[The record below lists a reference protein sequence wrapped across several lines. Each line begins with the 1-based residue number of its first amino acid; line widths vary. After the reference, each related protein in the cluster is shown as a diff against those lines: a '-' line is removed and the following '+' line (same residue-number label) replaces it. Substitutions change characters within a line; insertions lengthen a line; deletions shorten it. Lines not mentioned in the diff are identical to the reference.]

1 MVSKQQKT
9 WLVPDKQCLSSKA
22 RITNQQIGL
31 EIFWSLL
38 FIVICAGFIVLRN
51 YLNLGDSKQHILC
64 PGLNW
69 TNCSLTL
76 KPARFLLQR

>member
-38 FIVICAGFIVLRN
+38 FIVICGGCIVLRN
-51 YLNLGDSKQHILC
+51 YLNLGDS
-64 PGLNW
+64 
-69 TNCSLTL
+69 
-76 KPARFLLQR
+76 